1 MKRLFKNL
9 MLVAV
14 AAMAFVACSQDN
26 DSINILAKKTVL
38 HFNAGFADDT
48 RSSFVEKEDGA
59 TSYKSVWNGGEQ
71 LIISIC
77 DSEGKLVGQSYAWVE
92 LEEGVES
99 AESMHFSAEYG
110 GTIPENG
117 SITVYSGNWS
127 SDDSGKYTPNIYS
140 DQYGATDYSVA
151 SNFHI
156 CKSNTVEFTNG
167 LPATID
173 LTFSTAVAFGKITMS
188 QFSDVADKIEEV
200 KVTIN
205 DNTTYTVTPATLT
218 KPVVWFAAEAVEA
231 VTKLSIEAKVDGVTY
246 VKTAENLTTSFETGL
261 VRPIN
266 VSAMTEKP
274 ADYNIE
280 FTKMVF
286 EGDSQNGGYLYTFT
300 NESDSESMSL
310 AFNPAYGNPLQAG
323 TYECCFWFNGDNYDF
338 NGNDSILITDGEEY
352 YPTVGSKIIVE
363 LNESVYTIKANLVVG
378 EKTAVCTFT
387 GEISEPE
394 LPTFTSATYDGAGTD
409 KIIKLSGEELG
420 ELWINLYGSANPL
433 ITSDNWINV
442 GQYSINNGLYFGGN
456 YGQYKPAGYSQWCTG
471 TPNSFT
477 LDVSIVDGQYM
488 FVVNA
493 DYSNMIDGVALVD
506 ATYHGDIEGL
516 DYPDL
521 RTQLATP
528 SNLNYTIEGN
538 VVKITWDA
546 VENAAN
552 YYVYAWNQPYET
564 TTDTN
569 SVQFTLAEYGYYNF
583 YVKALASEADSD
595 TYRDSNE
602 ANIGVN
608 YEDPREVLELSN
620 VSATASGNTVTISW
634 DRVEGAGSYTVTFN
648 GNTQDTTNTEVVF
661 TELEYNTEY
670 YYNVIAYPANEETHR
685 ASNAY
690 SGYVTTERD
699 PNVGFDYDITFAT
712 CEAGAGNT
720 YTFTTDDGSYEW
732 KLKLQNKLAVGSFVN
747 EQWNNAYW
755 DGNNTKFSYPGMPY
769 AAFIY
774 NGTLDISLDGEIY
787 TITLVSYDNFENGV
801 KFTYTGAIEEYVSTG
816 IDLSGYT
823 ELKDVT
829 VTWSGSSV
837 VFRSSSPYSFYM
849 NLYGVNG
856 TLTEGLYTASSYPSY
871 DSGTLEG
878 FNVGEDRVANI
889 YLNDDGSY
897 TITSESTYDTIG
909 MQKVYFTITL

>member
-59 TSYKSVWNGGEQ
+59 TSYKSVWNGGE
-71 LIISIC
+71 LLTISIC

-338 NGNDSILITDGEEY
+338 NGNDSILIVDGENY

-363 LNESVYTIKANLVVG
+363 LNESVYTIKANLVVDG
-378 EKTAVCTFT
+378 KTAVCTFT

-394 LPTFTSATYDGAGTD
+394 LPTFTSAIITNAAMSDKLVQFTSKELGTLQLNFYNCNNNNWIDARTYTFANSGEIFPGGSYSWYKDSDGTTHYAVAGTVVVTIVNGKYHIEFSNITD
-409 KIIKLSGEELG
+409 NEGSYTLNAVYEGE
-420 ELWINLYGSANPL
+420 
-433 ITSDNWINV
+433 
-442 GQYSINNGLYFGGN
+442 
-456 YGQYKPAGYSQWCTG
+456 
-471 TPNSFT
+471 
-477 LDVSIVDGQYM
+477 
-488 FVVNA
+488 
-493 DYSNMIDGVALVD
+493 
-506 ATYHGDIEGL
+506 IEGL
-516 DYPDL
+516 IVPDL
-521 RTQLATP
+521 REPLATP
-528 SNLNYTIEGN
+528 ELTLVQDGKTATISWEPIPG
-538 VVKITWDA
+538 A
-546 VENAAN
+546 VAYRVFTQYNELD
-552 YYVYAWNQPYET
+552 ET
-564 TTDTN
+564 TTET
-569 SVQFTLAEYGYYNF
+569 SITLNFVEYGEYYIN
-583 YVKALASEADSD
+583 VKAVAATDD
-595 TYRDSNE
+595 ATYRDSE
-602 ANIGVN
+602 ANFVRVFI
-608 YEDPREVLELSN
+608 EDTRVRLELSN

-634 DRVEGAGSYTVTFN
+634 DPVVGAGSYTVTFN
-648 GNTQDTTNTEVVF
+648 GNPQNTTETEVVY
-661 TELEYNTEY
+661 TELEYNKG
-670 YYNVIAYPANEETHR
+670 YNYSVVANPANEETHQ
-685 ASNAY
+685 ASYAY
-690 SGYVTTERD
+690 SNSVTTERD
-699 PNVGFDYDITFAT
+699 PNAGYSYDLTFAT

-732 KLKLQNKLAVGSFVN
+732 KLKLQDKLAVGSFVN
-747 EQWNNAYW
+747 EQWNDAYW
-755 DGNNTKFSYPGMPY
+755 VGNDTKFSYPGMYNPAY
-769 AAFIY
+769 IY

-787 TITLVSYDNFENGV
+787 TITLVSYDVFENGV

-823 ELKDVT
+823 ELNDVT
-829 VTWSGSSV
+829 VTWYSSSV
-837 VFRSSSPYSFYM
+837 VFSSSSPYSFSM
-849 NLYGVNG
+849 NLYGVYNSLVEG
-856 TLTEGLYTASSYPSY
+856 TYLATGVPTFDSAS
-871 DSGTLEG
+871 LEG
-878 FNVGEDRVANI
+878 FSAGDDRVANV

-897 TITSESTYDTIG
+897 TITAEGTFSYAG
-909 MQKVYFTITL
+909 YRKVYFTITL

>member
-1 MKRLFKNL
+1 

-77 DSEGKLVGQSYAWVE
+77 DSEGKEIGSAYAYVS
-92 LEEGVES
+92 LDEGVES

-117 SITVYSGNWS
+117 SITVYSGNWYP
-127 SDDSGKYTPNIYS
+127 DYSGKYVPYFDS
-140 DQYGATDYSVA
+140 YQYGATDYSVA

-173 LTFSTAVAFGKITMS
+173 LTFSTAVAFGKVTMS

-246 VKTAENLTTSFETGL
+246 VKTAENLNTSFETGL

-286 EGDSQNGGYLYTFT
+286 EGDAQNGGYLYTFT

-338 NGNDSILITDGEEY
+338 NGNDSILSIDGENY

-394 LPTFTSATYDGAGTD
+394 LPTFTSATYNGNASD

-442 GQYSINNGLYFGGN
+442 GQYSIDNGLYFGTD
-456 YGQYKPAGYSQWCTG
+456 YGQYKPAGYSEWCTVK
-471 TPNSFT
+471 PSSFT

-493 DYSNMIDGVALVD
+493 DYSTWKEGVALID

-528 SNLNYTIEGN
+528 EPTLVQQDGKTATISWEPIPGAVAYHVFTQNN
-538 VVKITWDA
+538 VIDK
-546 VENAAN
+546 
-552 YYVYAWNQPYET
+552 T
-564 TTDTN
+564 TTET
-569 SVQFTLAEYGYYNF
+569 SITLNFEEYGEYYIN
-583 YVKALASEADSD
+583 VKAVAATDD
-595 TYRDSNE
+595 ATYRDSD
-602 ANIGVN
+602 AGYIRVFI
-608 YEDPREVLELSN
+608 EDTRVRLELSN

-661 TELEYNTEY
+661 TELEYNSEY
-670 YYNVIAYPANEETHR
+670 YYNIVANPANEETHQ

-699 PNVGFDYDITFAT
+699 PNVGFDYDITFT
-712 CEAGAGNT
+712 SCKAGAGNT

-747 EQWNNAYW
+747 EQWNNAHW

-769 AAFIY
+769 AAYIY

-801 KFTYTGAIEEYVSTG
+801 KFTYTGTIEEYVSTG
-816 IDLSGYT
+816 IDLSDYT

-829 VTWSGSSV
+829 VTWYSSSV
-837 VFRSSSPYSFYM
+837 EFRSSSPYSFSM
-849 NLYGVNG
+849 NLYGVYNS
-856 TLTEGLYTASSYPSY
+856 LTEGTYLATGVPTFDSAS
-871 DSGTLEG
+871 LEG
-878 FNVGEDRVANI
+878 FSAGDDRVANV

-897 TITSESTYDTIG
+897 TITAEGTFSYAG
-909 MQKVYFTITL
+909 YMKVYFTITL

>member
-59 TSYKSVWNGGEQ
+59 TSYKSVWNGGE
-71 LIISIC
+71 LLTISIC

-99 AESMHFSAEYG
+99 AESMHFSVEYG
-110 GTIPENG
+110 GAIPENG

-151 SNFHI
+151 SDFHI

-338 NGNDSILITDGEEY
+338 NGNDSILIVDGKEF
-352 YPTVGSKIIVE
+352 YPTTGSKIVVE
-363 LNESVYTIKANLVVG
+363 LNENVYTIKANLVVDG
-378 EKTAVCTFT
+378 KTAVCTFT

-394 LPTFTSATYDGAGTD
+394 PPTFTSATYNGNVSD

-420 ELWINLYGSANPL
+420 ELWINFYGNNAL

-442 GQYSINNGLYFGGN
+442 GQYGIDNGLYFGGS
-456 YGQYKPAGYSQWCTG
+456 YGQYKPAGYSQWCTVK
-471 TPNSFT
+471 PSSFT

-493 DYSNMIDGVALVD
+493 DYSNYWEEGVTLVN
-506 ATYHGDIEGL
+506 AVYHGDIEGL

-521 RTQLATP
+521 RTKLPTP
-528 SNLNYTIEGN
+528 VVTKTISG
-538 VVKITWDA
+538 KTITMNWNA
-546 VENAAN
+546 VENAES
-552 YYVYAWNQPYET
+552 YYIKCTSGQDFEPISTTET
-564 TTDTN
+564 TVTITV
-569 SVQFTLAEYGYYNF
+569 SAYEYHSFSIKAVVSDDNENYRSSDETYVEYN
-583 YVKALASEADSD
+583 
-595 TYRDSNE
+595 
-602 ANIGVN
+602 
-608 YEDPREVLELSN
+608 DPREVLELSN

-634 DRVEGAGSYTVTFN
+634 DTVEDAGYYTVTFN
-648 GNTQDTTNTEVVF
+648 GNTQDTANTEVVF
-661 TELEYNTEY
+661 TELEYNKD
-670 YYNVIAYPANEETHR
+670 YNYSVIAKPANEETHR
-685 ASNAY
+685 ASYAY
-690 SGYVTTERD
+690 YGYVTTERD
-699 PNVGFDYDITFAT
+699 PNAGYSYDITFAT

-720 YTFTTDDGSYEW
+720 YTFTTDDGLYEW
-732 KLKLQNKLAVGSFVN
+732 KIKLQNKLAVGSFVN

-755 DGNNTKFSYPGMPY
+755 VGNDTAFSYPGMPY
-769 AAFIY
+769 PAYIQ

-787 TITLVSYDNFENGV
+787 TITLVSYDVFENGV

-823 ELKDVT
+823 ELNDVT
-829 VTWSGSSV
+829 VTWYSSSV
-837 VFRSSSPYSFYM
+837 VFSSSSPYSFSM
-849 NLYGVNG
+849 NLYGVYNS
-856 TLTEGLYTASSYPSY
+856 LTEGTYLATGVPTFDSAS
-871 DSGTLEG
+871 LEG
-878 FNVGEDRVANI
+878 FSAGDDRVANV

-897 TITSESTYDTIG
+897 TITAEGTFSYAG
-909 MQKVYFTITL
+909 YRKVYFTITL